1 MQRSFAEEEFEEE
14 QPRRDKEITLGP
26 AMLLAILSGL
36 VLLCG
41 LCFGVGYT
49 AGRSSAPRGAVT
61 ITQSA
66 SGQTMTSQSGSALQK
81 PQAKGIIPAA
91 SPQQTVV
98 PVPQPTSS
106 DGTASGNPLTS
117 YAPTSG
123 SSGASSNESQ
133 VRPALAGQPAG
144 SAANSP
150 GGAAGQVQPAFAQ
163 GAAGIMV
170 QIAAVSH
177 VEDANVLMSALRKR
191 GYAVVARREAADSL
205 IHVQIGPFSNRADA
219 NAMGQRLLSDGYNA
233 VVMP

>member
-14 QPRRDKEITLGP
+14 RPRRDKEITLGP
-26 AMLLAILSGL
+26 AMLLAILCGL
-36 VLLCG
+36 LLLCG

-49 AGRSSAPRGAVT
+49 AGRSSVPRGAVT

-66 SGQTMTSQSGSALQK
+66 SGQTMTLQAGSALQK
-81 PQAKGIIPAA
+81 PQAKGILPAT

-98 PVPQPTSS
+98 PVPQSTSS

-123 SSGASSNESQ
+123 SPGASSNESQ
-133 VRPALAGQPAG
+133 VRPALAGQPGG
-144 SAANSP
+144 SAANGA

-163 GAAGIMV
+163 GAGIMV

-205 IHVQIGPFSNRADA
+205 IHVQIGPFSNRTDA

>member
-1 MQRSFAEEEFEEE
+1 MQRSFAEDEFEEE

-26 AMLLAILSGL
+26 AMLFAILCGL

-66 SGQTMTSQSGSALQK
+66 SGQTLTSQAGSSLQK
-81 PQAKGIIPAA
+81 PQAKGIIPAG
-91 SPQQTVV
+91 SPQQAVV
-98 PVPQPTSS
+98 PVPQPASS

-117 YAPTSG
+117 YAPTG
-123 SSGASSNESQ
+123 SNAGASTNESQ

-144 SAANSP
+144 SPANNA
-150 GGAAGQVQPAFAQ
+150 GGAEGQVQPVFAQ
-163 GAAGIMV
+163 GSGLMV

-191 GYAVVARREAADSL
+191 G
-205 IHVQIGPFSNRADA
+205 
-219 NAMGQRLLSDGYNA
+219 
-233 VVMP
+233 

>member
-14 QPRRDKEITLGP
+14 RPRRDKEITLGP

-66 SGQTMTSQSGSALQK
+66 TGQTLTSQSGSALQK
-81 PQAKGIIPAA
+81 PQAKGIIPPA

-98 PVPQPTSS
+98 PVPQSTSS
-106 DGTASGNPLTS
+106 DGTAGGNPLTS
-117 YAPTSG
+117 YAPTS
-123 SSGASSNESQ
+123 SSSAAASNESQ
-133 VRPALAGQPAG
+133 VRPALAGQPG
-144 SAANSP
+144 SPANNP
-150 GGAAGQVQPAFAQ
+150 GVAAGQVQPAFVQ
-163 GAAGIMV
+163 GGGIMV

-177 VEDANVLMSALRKR
+177 IEDANVLMSALRKR
-191 GYAVVARREAADSL
+191 GYAVVARRGSADSL
-205 IHVQIGPFSNRADA
+205 IHVQIGPFSNRTDA